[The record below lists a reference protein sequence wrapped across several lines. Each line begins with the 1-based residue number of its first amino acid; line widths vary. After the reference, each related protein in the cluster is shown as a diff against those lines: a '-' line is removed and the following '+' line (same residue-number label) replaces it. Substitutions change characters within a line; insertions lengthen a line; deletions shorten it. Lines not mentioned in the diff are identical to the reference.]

1 MLKKTPTL
9 QIYRYVYTPREGRGE
24 GREWDRPKLKS
35 FYPFE
40 GWVFERGLLW
50 IYFYFLLLLCFY
62 LSLFYPFLCLSWLF
76 RQWRKQNECFGGG
89 GRWRQQKRKEKKKGK
104 DPTLSLQWV
113 VVCVCMHAVS
123 RWSQLTLSW
132 GVKAGSAVRAEP
144 SLGVLWAFA
153 LKTSGGSE
161 KDLCSTKALHKP
173 LDRA

>member
-1 MLKKTPTL
+1 MYIHLGK
-9 QIYRYVYTPREGRGE
+9 
-24 GREWDRPKLKS
+24 
-35 FYPFE
+35 
-40 GWVFERGLLW
+40 
-50 IYFYFLLLLCFY
+50 
-62 LSLFYPFLCLSWLF
+62 
-76 RQWRKQNECFGGG
+76 GG
-89 GRWRQQKRKEKKKGK
+89 GREENETDQNWNHFILLKGEYLKGVCYGFIFIFFYYYVFIWVYFIPFSAWAGCSVNEESKMNVLEVEEDGGNRNGRKKKKGK